1 MKGLRRFRDKL
12 NKDLENPDFKSSFE
26 EEELFVNLAIEIAKL
41 REEKGLTQKDLAKL
55 LKTSQQ
61 MVSRIEN
68 PNNQSFS
75 LKTLVKLAHAFHKKI
90 LVQFVPDAG
99 HL

>member
-1 MKGLRRFRDKL
+1 MKGVRRFRDKL
-12 NKDLENPDFKSSFE
+12 NKDLEDPDFKSSFE
-26 EEELFVNLAIEIAKL
+26 EEELFVNLAIEIARL

-61 MVSRIEN
+61 MISRLESPGN
-68 PNNQSFS
+68 ESFS
-75 LKTLVKLAHAFHKKI
+75 LKTLVKLANAFHKKI
-90 LVQFVPDAG
+90 LVQFVPETG